1 MRRTTASSK
10 GRRGNSLVE
19 FALSFGFL
27 FSVFA
32 GVFQFG
38 YAYFIYNTLESAVRA
53 GARYASLR
61 VYDSGTPTPSDAY
74 LTAVRNM
81 VVYGSPD
88 GGVQPVAPGLT
99 PAKVN
104 VTVTFDR
111 NVPKD
116 VTVSIVNYTLNA
128 VLTSYQLNGKPK
140 LTFAY
145 MGRFAPS

>member
-1 MRRTTASSK
+1 M
-10 GRRGNSLVE
+10 LE

-38 YAYFIYNTLESAVRA
+38 YAYFVYNTLESAVR
-53 GARYASLR
+53 GGVRYASLL
-61 VYDSGTPTPSDAY
+61 VYDSGTSTPSDAY

-88 GGVQPVAPGLT
+88 GGVQPVAPDLT

-116 VTVSIVNYTLNA
+116 VSVSIVNYTLNA
-128 VLTSYQLNGKPK
+128 VVTTYPLNGKPK

-145 MGRFAPS
+145 MGRFAPP